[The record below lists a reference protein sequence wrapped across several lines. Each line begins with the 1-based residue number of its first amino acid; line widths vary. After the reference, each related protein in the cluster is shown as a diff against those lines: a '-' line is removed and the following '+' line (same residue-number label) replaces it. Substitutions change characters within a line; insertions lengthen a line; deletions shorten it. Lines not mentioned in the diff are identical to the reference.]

1 MLQLEGAL
9 GYGHWVCT
17 IMLQNVDK
25 RDTYMYTY
33 AIEQMGAVPS
43 ASDALA
49 RYTGRDIFS

>member
-17 IMLQNVDK
+17 MLQNVDK

-49 RYTGRDIFS
+49 RYTGRNIYS